1 MARARSLTSAILI
14 ASLAAGPLVFGLIVL
29 GTLYTSL
36 PAAIDV
42 RPETVFGV
50 VMGLFV
56 ASGIGFLI
64 ALAITVVSTNI
75 MVALGNR
82 FEVARYR
89 LIWLIVGT
97 LLATAVCLIV
107 DPNPEVSEI
116 NIAIIASSAIC
127 AWLCRSSKP
136 WEAL

>member
-1 MARARSLTSAILI
+1 MARASSLTKAVLV

-29 GTLYTSL
+29 GSLYKTL
-36 PAAIDV
+36 PAPINV
-42 RPETVFGV
+42 QPESVFGLI
-50 VMGLFV
+50 MGLFV

-64 ALAITVVSTNI
+64 ALAITLIGTNMMI
-75 MVALGNR
+75 ALGNR

-89 LIWLIVGT
+89 LIWLIVGA
-97 LLATAVCLIV
+97 LLATVVCLLV
-107 DPNPEVSEI
+107 DPKTELHEI